1 MLLKAS
7 VTVIGK
13 DRQNYTD
20 TYGTSKYLYVVNISQ
35 DNGKIVDTLH
45 VSEEQFGMMEPGKEC
60 ILEMVSKNGRNGLYL
75 RTTTVYPVK

>member
-13 DRQNYTD
+13 DRQNYVD
-20 TYGTSKYLYVVNISQ
+20 MNGVSKTLYIVNVAQ
-35 DNGKIVDTLH
+35 DNGKVIETLH
-45 VSEEQFGMMEPGKEC
+45 VSEEQFAMMEPGKEY

-75 RTTTVYPVK
+75 RTSAVCPAK